1 MSRNG
6 VEVARLEDGRLRVV
20 VDGREQVLRL
30 EQADELAAAIRSETF
45 LLRREIEK
53 RSKGRR

>member
-53 RSKGRR
+53 RNKGRR